1 MVKHWV
7 ADGFTPNETFQ
18 VNRKERV
25 GFIIQEEHT
34 CALEKKKG
42 VSPYDDMVISGINK
56 SHSSHMICQENM
68 KMDPHEGRCYVFQLG
83 RYRHWMLKKRRN
95 KLIEDHG

>member
-1 MVKHWV
+1 MFTMRRVEFKTNALTVDQFDACVVMVKHWV

-42 VSPYDDMVISGINK
+42 VSPYGDMVISGINK
-56 SHSSHMICQENM
+56 SHSTTRIINS
-68 KMDPHEGRCYVFQLG
+68 EGLAKTFP
-83 RYRHWMLKKRRN
+83 
-95 KLIEDHG
+95 